1 MAQEFTL
8 HTNAKGNLS
17 LELGTDW
24 ADTEVKVTVETVSEQ
39 TNHSPSPKANFAE
52 ALRRKAGGCSFEVPK
67 DIHQRKSE
75 IFADI
80 LMEKH
85 QKIIGRRP
93 AFGHRSLEW
102 SEKGDR
108 CLDWV

>member
-1 MAQEFTL
+1 MAQEFKL

-17 LELGTDW
+17 LELGIDW
-24 ADTEVKVTVETVSEQ
+24 ADTEVTVIVEPVSEQ
-39 TNHSPSPKANFAE
+39 TNHSPSPKSKFAE
-52 ALRRKAGGCSFEVPK
+52 ALRRKAGGCGFDVPK

-85 QKIIGRRP
+85 QKIIEGQK
-93 AFGHRSLEW
+93 S
-102 SEKGDR
+102 
-108 CLDWV
+108 